1 MSLPAPPDLPSLP
14 APRTSR
20 AWVTVLLLAAAL
32 ALGVWLSTLTVP
44 RPAVGLIRLETD
56 IWSLSAWLV
65 KQEIIEARNDPRVKA
80 IVLIIDSPGGEVAP
94 TQDMFLEVLS
104 LRREMPV
111 VGSINGLAASGGYYL
126 SLATDP
132 IYAKPS
138 STVGNIGVW
147 GFVPSQIGVNE
158 QVLAS
163 GPFKLTASNPETFL
177 RDIEGIKQEFIRTTQ
192 AQRGDRLTITGTE
205 ISQGLAYP
213 GREALQYGLI
223 DALASQADAEAEA
236 ARLAGIANYDVLDL
250 EKIVVDRLLA
260 EENSGS
266 TQGAPPGLIPP
277 ANGENTFSDES
288 QPALTGAA
296 KDPLWFFQP
305 WLGAADPLTGQR
317 TLPPGIYLLY
327 DVRVSDTGGGGQ

>member
-1 MSLPAPPDLPSLP
+1 GFPALPSP
-14 APRTSR
+14 PRPRILAT
-20 AWVTVLLLAAAL
+20 LLLFGMTL
-32 ALGVWLSTLTVP
+32 AIGAWLATLAIP

-65 KQEIIEARNDPRVKA
+65 KQEIIEARNNPQIKA

-94 TQDMFLEVLS
+94 TQDIFLEVLS
-104 LRREMPV
+104 LREEMPV

-126 SLATDP
+126 ALATDP
-132 IYAKPS
+132 LYAKPS

-177 RDIEGIKQEFIRTTQ
+177 REIEGIKQEFILTTQ
-192 AQRGDRLTITGTE
+192 AQRGDRLTITPTE

-213 GREALQYGLI
+213 GRVALQYGLI

-236 ARLAGIANYDVLDL
+236 ARLAGVVNYEVIDL
-250 EKIVVDRLLA
+250 EEIVVDRLLA
-260 EENSGS
+260 EANSGS
-266 TQGAPPGLIPP
+266 AQGAPPVLIPS
-277 ANGENTFSDES
+277 ANGGNTLSDEG
-288 QPALTGAA
+288 QPTPAGAGT
-296 KDPLWFFQP
+296 DPLWFFQP
-305 WLGAADPLTGQR
+305 WLGAADPLTGRR

-327 DVRVSDTGGGGQ
+327 DVSVSDIGGGEK

>member
-1 MSLPAPPDLPSLP
+1 MSLPSPPDFPSLP
-14 APRTSR
+14 APRRSR
-20 AWVTVLLLAAAL
+20 GWVTILLLAVAL
-32 ALGVWLSTLTVP
+32 ALGVWLSILAVP

-65 KQEIIEARNDPRVKA
+65 KQEIIEARNNPQIKA
-80 IVLIIDSPGGEVAP
+80 VVLIIDSPGGEVAP
-94 TQDMFLEVLS
+94 TQDMFMEVLS
-104 LRREMPV
+104 LRGEMPV

-126 SLATDP
+126 ALATDP
-132 IYAKPS
+132 LYAKPS
-138 STVGNIGVW
+138 STIGNIGVW

-177 RDIEGIKQEFIRTTQ
+177 REIEGIKQEFILTTQ
-192 AQRGDRLTITGTE
+192 AQRGDRLTITPTE
-205 ISQGLAYP
+205 IGQGLAYP
-213 GREALQYGLI
+213 GRVALQHGFI

-236 ARLAGIANYDVLDL
+236 ARLAGIANYEVIDL

-260 EENSGS
+260 EQNTGS
-266 TQGAPPGLIPP
+266 AQGAPPGLIPP
-277 ANGENTFSDES
+277 ANGGNTLSDEG
-288 QPALTGAA
+288 QPTLTGVG
-296 KDPLWFFQP
+296 KGPLWFFQP

-327 DVRVSDTGGGGQ
+327 DVRVSDIGGGE